1 MQNTLNMISEKTL
14 YQIALTKIKGV
25 GISLARALMQ
35 TVGDEEAIFKES
47 RKLLEKIPRISPQLV
62 DEIRS
67 PRVIEEA
74 NNELQFIEKN
84 KIKPLFFTDSN
95 YPQRLTNCIDAPIL
109 LYDKGN
115 TDFNRDKVI
124 SIVGTRNATRYGRD
138 FCENLIKSIADD
150 HPDMLIV
157 SGLAYGIDICAHRA
171 AVSNNLSTVA
181 VLAHG
186 LDRIY
191 PHVHRS
197 TAIDMLNN
205 GALLTEFPSET
216 NPDRFNFVKRNR
228 IVAGMSDAV
237 VVIESAAKGGSLI
250 TADIANS
257 YFREVFAVPG
267 RVFDKESEGCNK
279 LISNNKAI
287 LLQDPESLYNQMG
300 WTKDNKSNK
309 PIQRELFVSLTEDE
323 ERIFKV
329 LNNGESKQV
338 NMISL
343 ELDVPV
349 ADLFFTLLELEMKGL
364 VKALPGG
371 MYKLV

>member
-171 AVSNNLSTVA
+171 AVNNNLSTVA

>member
-1 MQNTLNMISEKTL
+1 MISEKTL

-171 AVSNNLSTVA
+171 AVNNNLSTVA

-309 PIQRELFVSLTEDE
+309 PIQRELFVSLTKDE

>member
-115 TDFNRDKVI
+115 ADFNRDKVI

-287 LLQDPESLYNQMG
+287 LLQDPEGLYNQMG

-343 ELDVPV
+343 ELNVPV
-349 ADLFFTLLELEMKGL
+349 ADLFFTLLELEMKGI

-371 MYKLV
+371 MYRLV

>member
-1 MQNTLNMISEKTL
+1 MITEKTL
-14 YQIALTKIKGV
+14 YQVALTKIKGV
-25 GISLARALMQ
+25 GVSLAKALIQ
-35 TVGDEEAIFKES
+35 IVGDEEAVFKES
-47 RKLLEKIPRISPQLV
+47 RRALEKIPRISSNLI

-67 PRVIEEA
+67 STVM
-74 NNELQFIEKN
+74 ELAQKEVQFIEKN
-84 KIKPLFFTDSN
+84 KIRALFFTHPD
-95 YPQRLTNCIDAPIL
+95 YPQRLTSCIDAPII

-115 TDFNRDKVI
+115 IDFNRNKVI

-138 FCENLIKSIADD
+138 FCDNLIEKIASD

-171 AVSNNLSTVA
+171 AISNSVSTVA

-197 TAIDMLNN
+197 TAIDMLEN

-237 VVIESAAKGGSLI
+237 IVIESAAKGGSLI

-267 RVFDKESEGCNK
+267 RVSDKESEGCNK
-279 LISNNKAI
+279 LISSNKAI
-287 LLQDPESLYNQMG
+287 LLQDTKDLYMQMG
-300 WTKDNKSNK
+300 WTVDQNSKN
-309 PIQRELFVSLTEDE
+309 PVQRELFIDLTEDE
-323 ERIFKV
+323 ERIFRV
-329 LNNGESKQV
+329 LSDGEPKQV

-343 ELDVPV
+343 ELDTPV
-349 ADLFFTLLELEMKGL
+349 ADLFFTLLELEMKGI
-364 VKALPGG
+364 VRALPGG
-371 MYKLV
+371 MYKIM